1 MSKYNVTGF
10 STFEISLKEYK
21 MFLEKLDS
29 KFFMKF
35 KDSKDLLFFLEIENS
50 DFKKIE
56 SCLVYI
62 FYIIKNKITLKI
74 TRIFFNKDVTKSFIL
89 KNKKEILDYVFLKV
103 DDPKYDLNVDSLLDF
118 TKSKFL

>member
-1 MSKYNVTGF
+1 MIKYNVTGF

-29 KFFMKF
+29 KFFIKF
-35 KDSKDLLFFLEIENS
+35 KDSKELLFFLEIENS

-62 FYIIKNKITLKI
+62 FYIIKNKITFKI